1 MKTTDLK
8 LYKGNIFYFNE
19 NITLKDFSPDKEAPG
34 RLYHYIE
41 NGLLAV
47 ENGKIKA
54 VGDYD
59 TCIKDFQDAQIID
72 YSGKM
77 ITPGFVDTHLH
88 VTQSGIVAAYG
99 EKLLEWLNNYV
110 FPCEAAYHDDLAAR
124 IDINFFLK
132 ELIKNGTTTA
142 CGYGPLKYKAT
153 DILFEELSRRNMR
166 FITGNTM
173 QDRNSPKYLSLPA
186 KENYEIAREIIL
198 KWHNKGRLSY
208 AITPRF
214 AFSSSEELLGLAGAL
229 KMEFPDLY
237 IQSHIDENFAEIEG
251 IKKLFPWSKNYL
263 DVYDRFGLATDK
275 TIFGHCLHL
284 TEDEYEGMRDKKVII
299 SCCPI
304 SNSFLGSGLFN
315 FRKMMEFT
323 DRITLGSD
331 WGAGNTLSMLAVL
344 DEFYKISM
352 LQDFKVY
359 SMTRWFLAT
368 LGAAKSLGL
377 SDFIGSF
384 KPGKEA
390 DFIIIDPKAT
400 ELLSYRSARVK
411 NIYEL
416 LFVLMTLGDS
426 SLIEETYIYGQSM
439 KGFE

>member
-1 MKTTDLK
+1 MKTNEMK
-8 LYKGNIFYFNE
+8 IYKGNIFYFNE
-19 NITLKDFSPDKEAPG
+19 NVTLKDFAAEKEASG
-34 RLYHYIE
+34 TIYNYIE
-41 NGLLAV
+41 NGFLAV
-47 ENGKIKA
+47 ENGKIVA
-54 VGDYD
+54 VGDYND
-59 TCIKDFQDAQIID
+59 CIKDYPDAEVID

-77 ITPGFVDTHLH
+77 ITPGFIDTHLH

-110 FPCEAAYHDDLAAR
+110 FPCESAYHDDAAAR
-124 IDINFFLK
+124 KDINFFLR

-142 CGYGPLKYKAT
+142 VGYGPLKYSAT
-153 DILFEELSRRNMR
+153 DILFEELSQRNMR

-173 QDRNSPKYLSLPA
+173 QDRNSPEYLTLPA
-186 KENYEIAREIIL
+186 KENYENAQKIIR
-198 KWHNKGRLSY
+198 KWHNKGRQSY

-214 AFSSSEELLGLAGAL
+214 AFSSTEELLELSGSL
-229 KMEFPDLY
+229 KTEFPDLY
-237 IQSHIDENFAEIEG
+237 IQTHIDENLAEIEG

-263 DVYDRFGLATDK
+263 DVYDHFGLVTDK
-275 TIFGHCLHL
+275 TVFGHCIYL
-284 TEDEYEGMRDKKVII
+284 TEDEYMGMRDKKSII

-315 FRKMMEFT
+315 FKKMMKYT

-344 DEFYKISM
+344 DEFYKVSI

-377 SDFIGSF
+377 SDVIGSF

-400 ELLSYRSARVK
+400 ELLSYRTDRV
-411 NIYEL
+411 NDIYEL

-426 SLIEETYIYGQSM
+426 SLIEETYIYGNGM
-439 KGFE
+439 KNF